1 MKKIILILLL
11 LLLTGCSKQP
21 SETTETIHIHFTNDF
36 YAFTPMTVDVMPGE
50 SLESHYYE
58 PKLPG
63 YEFVGWKTLGGPVL
77 NEETILNETTWL
89 FPVFE
94 EKSFEIQFV
103 TNGDTTIEPVSILHT
118 ESLIL
123 PDYTPEKEGY
133 DFVGWYFD
141 VELTQNAD
149 QVTLLTRDITLYGYW
164 TPKMYK
170 LTFYIS
176 ESAQITVDFKA
187 GDTVIPYEP
196 LYPLDF
202 IGWVEA
208 DSDTLFDFSSM
219 PQRDVVVYMKTDSN
233 SN

>member
-1 MKKIILILLL
+1 MRKIIVLLIVLLL
-11 LLLTGCSKQP
+11 SGCNNNTSGSK
-21 SETTETIHIHFTNDF
+21 EKITIHFSN
-36 YAFTPMTVDVMPGE
+36 E
-50 SLESHYYE
+50 SLNFVPKDIEIYRGDALGEFYYR
-58 PKLPG
+58 PTLPG
-63 YEFVGWKTLGGPVL
+63 YDFTEWKTNQELSV
-77 NEETILNETTWL
+77 NENTIFTEETWL

-118 ESLIL
+118 QSLIL

-141 VELTQNAD
+141 VEFTQRAD

-164 TPKMYK
+164 TPKIYK

-176 ESAQITVDFKA
+176 ESTQIMVNFKA

-196 LYPLDF
+196 LYPQDF

-208 DSDTLFDFSSM
+208 DSDILFDFSSM
-219 PQRDVVVYMKTDSN
+219 PQRDVTVYMKTGTN
-233 SN
+233 E

>member
-1 MKKIILILLL
+1 MRKIIVLLIV
-11 LLLTGCSKQP
+11 LLLTGCNNNTSGSK
-21 SETTETIHIHFTNDF
+21 EKITIHFSN
-36 YAFTPMTVDVMPGE
+36 E
-50 SLESHYYE
+50 SLNFA
-58 PKLPG
+58 PKDIEIYRGDALGELLYRPTLPG
-63 YEFVGWKTLGGPVL
+63 YDFTEWKTNQDSPV
-77 NEETILNETTWL
+77 NEKTIFIEETWL

-141 VELTQNAD
+141 IELTQNAD
-149 QVTLLTRDITLYGYW
+149 QVTLLTSDITLYGCW

-176 ESAQITVDFKA
+176 ESSQIEVNFKA

-208 DSDTLFDFSSM
+208 DSTVLFDFSSM
-219 PQRDVVVYMKTDSN
+219 PQRDVVVYMKTESN
-233 SN
+233 M

>member
-1 MKKIILILLL
+1 MKKLLILFLIVLL
-11 LLLTGCSKQP
+11 SGCTTKP
-21 SETTETIHIHFTNDF
+21 TETPKYIHIHFTNDF
-36 YAFTPMTVDVMPGE
+36 YAFTPMTVDMKPGE

-58 PKLPG
+58 PELPG
-63 YEFVGWKTLGGPVL
+63 YEFVGWKMLGGSVL

-103 TNGDTTIEPVSILHT
+103 TNGDTTIDPISILHT

-133 DFVGWYFD
+133 VFVGWYFD

-149 QVTLLTRDITLYGYW
+149 QVTLLTRDITLYGCW
-164 TPKMYK
+164 TPKIYK

-176 ESAQITVDFKA
+176 ESTQIMVNFKA

-196 LYPLDF
+196 LYPQDF

-208 DSDTLFDFSSM
+208 DSDILFDFSSM
-219 PQRDVVVYMKTDSN
+219 PQRDVTVYMKTGTN
-233 SN
+233 E